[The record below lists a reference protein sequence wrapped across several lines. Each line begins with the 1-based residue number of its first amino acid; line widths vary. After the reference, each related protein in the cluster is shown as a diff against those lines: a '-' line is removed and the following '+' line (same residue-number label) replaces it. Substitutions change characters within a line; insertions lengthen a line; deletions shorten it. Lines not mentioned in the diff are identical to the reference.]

1 MTLTRASVLRC
12 LVLALA
18 ATIVISAAVVWLRA
32 RDHETSLRRVAAAYQ
47 TEVVRQSCESDP
59 QWFLAGPRS
68 GRPTAEQRSQP
79 DADVR
84 VPRPSA
90 EELPFEVFP
99 YDDEFTGTSV
109 ASPRF
114 PEAFRRPMRATPPE
128 RSMFGSYAGKAG
140 TGIQIAQL
148 TGWTQGPCA
157 VLLFRMQPQP
167 RHLLTS
173 VLLFSAVFGICFVIA
188 LLSPRPAIARIRQ
201 LAAAARASARDNY
214 SGMVPIKGDDEISSL
229 GAVFNQTASDIRQR
243 IVDAQDREEALRRFV
258 VSTTDGV
265 AEPLAAL
272 KERLAGLD
280 RLSHLSGD
288 AGREVKVALHDAHQV
303 AARLENLAAVAE
315 LRKVSDTSPR
325 EPVDLRAIVDR
336 VVATRGPL
344 ARASD
349 VTIAVEP
356 AGGTTTIPA
365 TRGLIEQAVSN
376 LVDNAILYNKP
387 GGKVRIELHGY
398 ERDGH
403 RFSLRVTDTG
413 RGVSD
418 EEFAGLTANKRFR
431 GDEATSRRPGGRGLG
446 LALTREIADRFG
458 LQLEL
463 RRPTTGGLEAELSTR
478 AKS

>member
-214 SGMVPIKGDDEISSL
+214 SGMVRSRATTRSVRSAPSS
-229 GAVFNQTASDIRQR
+229 TR
-243 IVDAQDREEALRRFV
+243 
-258 VSTTDGV
+258 
-265 AEPLAAL
+265 
-272 KERLAGLD
+272 
-280 RLSHLSGD
+280 
-288 AGREVKVALHDAHQV
+288 
-303 AARLENLAAVAE
+303 
-315 LRKVSDTSPR
+315 
-325 EPVDLRAIVDR
+325 LRATS
-336 VVATRGPL
+336 ASGSWTRRI
-344 ARASD
+344 ARK
-349 VTIAVEP
+349 
-356 AGGTTTIPA
+356 
-365 TRGLIEQAVSN
+365 R
-376 LVDNAILYNKP
+376 
-387 GGKVRIELHGY
+387 
-398 ERDGH
+398 
-403 RFSLRVTDTG
+403 
-413 RGVSD
+413 
-418 EEFAGLTANKRFR
+418 FAG
-431 GDEATSRRPGGRGLG
+431 S
-446 LALTREIADRFG
+446 
-458 LQLEL
+458 
-463 RRPTTGGLEAELSTR
+463 S
-478 AKS
+478 